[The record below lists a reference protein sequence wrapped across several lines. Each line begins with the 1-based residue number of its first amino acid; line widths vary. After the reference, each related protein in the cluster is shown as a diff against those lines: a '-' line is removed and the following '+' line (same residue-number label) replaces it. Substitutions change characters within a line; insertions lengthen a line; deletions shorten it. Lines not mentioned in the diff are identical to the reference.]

1 MTTPTVRYT
10 DEILVEWYSTV
21 ARWKAGGEGSR
32 SLCALCIDSPFTRQ
46 LGLAV
51 WPHDVVHPLVERLG
65 TVSADATTLETVQ
78 RVLDERHGDIL
89 DVLENCVGDELTRY
103 VRIEAAAAVREFERN
118 AQRDHSP
125 RD

>member
-1 MTTPTVRYT
+1 VTTPTARYT
-10 DEILVEWYSTV
+10 DEILVEWYSSV
-21 ARWKAGGEGSR
+21 ARWTAGSVGSP
-32 SLCALCIDSPFTRQ
+32 SLCALCIGSPFTRQ
-46 LGLAV
+46 LGLAA

-65 TVSADATTLETVQ
+65 AVSSDAGTLDTVQ
-78 RVLDERHGDIL
+78 RVLDERHSDIL
-89 DVLENCVGDELTRY
+89 DVLEHCVGDELTRY